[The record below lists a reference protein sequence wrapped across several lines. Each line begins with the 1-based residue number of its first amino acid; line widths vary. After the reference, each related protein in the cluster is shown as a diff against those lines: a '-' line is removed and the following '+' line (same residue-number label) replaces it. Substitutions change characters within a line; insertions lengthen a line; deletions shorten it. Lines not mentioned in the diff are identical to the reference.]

1 MNDIKNYDT
10 IVFDLDGTLIDTLE
24 DLKDSVNYAMNVY
37 GFPERSLEEIR
48 TFVGNGVGKLIERAI
63 PDGIENPL
71 YKECL
76 KVFQDHYSKNMQN
89 KTAPYNGIKEL
100 LAELKDRGFK
110 MAVVSNKF
118 DSAVKKLVKEFF
130 GDYIKVAIGESENVS
145 RKPAPDTVI
154 KALAELGSAP
164 DKAVYVGD
172 SEVDVMTAKNSKL
185 TCIGVTWGFRT
196 REVLEKEGAQYIID
210 EPHQLLSILDK
221 Y

>member
-1 MNDIKNYDT
+1 VNDIKNYDT

-118 DSAVKKLVKEFF
+118 DSAVKELVKEFF

-164 DKAVYVGD
+164 DKSVYVGD

-210 EPHQLLSILDK
+210 EPHQLLSILD
-221 Y
+221 

>member
-1 MNDIKNYDT
+1 VNDIKNYDT

-118 DSAVKKLVKEFF
+118 DSAVKELVKEFF

-210 EPHQLLSILDK
+210 EPHQLLSILD
-221 Y
+221 

>member
-118 DSAVKKLVKEFF
+118 DSAVKELVKEFF

-210 EPHQLLSILDK
+210 EPHQLLSILD
-221 Y
+221 

>member
-1 MNDIKNYDT
+1 VNDIKNYDT

-210 EPHQLLSILDK
+210 EPHQLLSILD
-221 Y
+221 

>member
-1 MNDIKNYDT
+1 
-10 IVFDLDGTLIDTLE
+10 
-24 DLKDSVNYAMNVY
+24 MNVY

-210 EPHQLLSILDK
+210 EPHQLLSILD
-221 Y
+221 

>member
-1 MNDIKNYDT
+1 MKNYDT

-118 DSAVKKLVKEFF
+118 DSAVKELVKEFF

-210 EPHQLLSILDK
+210 EPHQLLSILD
-221 Y
+221 

>member
-118 DSAVKKLVKEFF
+118 DSAVKELVKEFF

-196 REVLEKEGAQYIID
+196 REVLEKEGAQYNID
-210 EPHQLLSILDK
+210 EPHQLLSILD
-221 Y
+221 

>member
-210 EPHQLLSILDK
+210 EPHQLLSILD
-221 Y
+221 